1 MSKQEFLTLH
11 FKRSKLFML
20 SGDNG
25 TKRFI
30 TGPTGGGSVQVPAW
44 VVETQTYQMGIK
56 DGSIVN
62 LTPPA
67 PTIIYRDAPAKVV
80 ETQTYQMGIKD
91 GSIVNLTPPAPT
103 IIYRDAPAKVEAE
116 VSTYG
121 EEDGSTAE
129 DSVEDPKEEENTT
142 EDESPTDEVPKSRS
156 RKKKKMSGPAG
167 LIETTIIAQ

>member
-20 SGDNG
+20 SGDKG

-30 TGPTGGGSVQVPAW
+30 TGPTRDGSVQVPAW
-44 VVETQTYQMGIK
+44 VTETQTYQMGIK

-67 PTIIYRDAPAKVV
+67 PTIIYRDAPSK
-80 ETQTYQMGIKD
+80 EE
-91 GSIVNLTPPAPT
+91 P
-103 IIYRDAPAKVEAE
+103 E
-116 VSTYG
+116 VSTG
-121 EEDGSTAE
+121 VEEDGSTAE
-129 DSVEDPKEEENTT
+129 DSVVEDPKDEDGADS
-142 EDESPTDEVPKSRS
+142 EDESPTDETPKPRS

-167 LIETTIIAQ
+167 LIESTIKAQ